1 LTVGVEKR
9 KTGNGTGSFWG
20 VGQCSRQSEIA
31 VVVSLHPFSMTI
43 GRLEDGAQIR
53 AGHAWPAVG
62 IGVHTSFASF
72 VAKKVQKY
80 RNPNRFHS

>member
-1 LTVGVEKR
+1 
-9 KTGNGTGSFWG
+9 
-20 VGQCSRQSEIA
+20 
-31 VVVSLHPFSMTI
+31 MTI

-62 IGVHTSFASF
+62 IGVHTSFALF
-72 VAKKVQKY
+72 VAKKIQKY